1 MTSEKTVIIK
11 PEAYYKMLLHV
22 LRFGNKERDK
32 RQYREVMGM
41 LIGSLGEGEPDKKGI
56 RDVIIEDV
64 VPISHGGAI
73 EVAFAP
79 EDYVTFSM
87 VDAAYAEKNWF
98 SCGWYHSHPGLDI
111 FFSSTDIRNQLG
123 WQTPNPSAIGIVFD
137 HVYLEKP
144 GDLGFRTF
152 RLDNP
157 AKGQMSGY
165 HEVKATVIPPDSIEF
180 YVKLIDLINSVHSK
194 EPPILEINEMPDFF
208 GDIAFPSENQIFA
221 KKPELDSAKILSE
234 LNIEFTKLLEVVTVP
249 FIKFLNSWSENL
261 INTTVKNN
269 LQIRKDVITIKDK
282 LSEGIS
288 NLQKN
293 FKFSLKEKLNEL
305 DMYIDDKFEEFDSDQ
320 KHFKDL
326 FDNIKTELNEQFKSM
341 VEEKLKENVNN
352 IINQFNNQKDKLT
365 TINNLVL
372 ESSKSLVGQSDN
384 IKNLSK
390 TLNSIENIIPEKFDN
405 VIEDI
410 SGIFTKNVNKII
422 GNFINLN
429 RESKSFLSDLKAAII
444 LLESSKTPLQ
454 NKIDTQKVE
463 IRALQKDL
471 TDLRKEKQDLL
482 ATIKKLEKG
491 EG

>member
-482 ATIKKLEKG
+482 AKIKKLEKG